1 MKRTLLFLILVV
13 ALAALPFA
21 AACAAEEPAAPAQPA
36 RTDILIGGSG
46 PGGAF
51 YPLSCGVMT
60 VVNENVPG
68 VRATAIAVGAT
79 ANFRQMLQG
88 GEMAVALHEISFA
101 EGAYRGGTE
110 QFADANPQLR
120 WLVTCH
126 GNWSFFITLDS
137 DIKTLYDVEGK
148 SIAVGGPESADP
160 PIAYSIFSSL
170 GLEKDVD
177 YKAVLLDGHEA
188 VDAMIDG
195 RVDVVFTTGGR
206 SCPAVAEVDAAKTV
220 YFLSFPEDKW
230 DVMLADLEAGGI
242 GQQRGMVPA
251 DLYNGLDSDYD
262 TLVSLCALFTTEN
275 QDEDL
280 IYKVTK
286 AVWENMETIIL
297 AHPAGAEWSLD
308 NVKQGM
314 KIPIHPGALKY
325 YQEIGVLTEDPFKG

>member
-1 MKRTLLFLILVV
+1 MKRTLLFLSLIV

-21 AACAAEEPAAPAQPA
+21 AACASAEPAAPAQPA
-36 RTDILIGGSG
+36 RVDILIGGSG

-60 VVNENVPG
+60 AVNENVPG

-88 GEMAVALHEISFA
+88 GEMAIALHEISFA

-110 QFADANPQLR
+110 QFEEANPQLR

-126 GNWSFFITLDS
+126 GNWSFFITLDP

-195 RVDVVFTTGGR
+195 RVDIVFTTGGR

-230 DVMLADLEAGGI
+230 DAIMADLEAGGI

-275 QDEDL
+275 QGEDL

-308 NVKQGM
+308 NAKQGM
-314 KIPIHPGALKY
+314 KIPVHPGALKY

>member
-1 MKRTLLFLILVV
+1 MKRTLLFLSLIVV
-13 ALAALPFA
+13 LAALPFA
-21 AACAAEEPAAPAQPA
+21 AACAPKEPAAPAAPE
-36 RTDILIGGSG
+36 RVDILIGGSG

-60 VVNENVPG
+60 VINEHVSG

-88 GEMAVALHEISFA
+88 GEMAIALHEISFA

-110 QFADANPQLR
+110 QFPDPNPQLR

-126 GNWSFFITLDS
+126 GNWSFFITLDP

-170 GLEKDVD
+170 GMEKDVD

-195 RVDVVFTTGGR
+195 RVDAVFTTGGK

-220 YFLSFPEDKW
+220 YFLGFPEDKW
-230 DVMLADLEAGGI
+230 DAIMADLEAGGI
-242 GQQRGMVPA
+242 GQQLGTIQA
-251 DLYNGLDSDYD
+251 DLYNGLDEDYD
-262 TLVSLCALFTTEN
+262 TLVSLCALFTVES
-275 QDEDL
+275 QSEDL
-280 IYKVTK
+280 IYEVTK
-286 AVWENMETIIL
+286 AVWENQETIIL

-314 KIPIHPGALKY
+314 RIPIHPGALRY